1 MSPKPS
7 TEPILLKF
15 DILSGVN
22 RVEDAFREIAENRSR
37 MTSAELGAMAGI
49 GVLEQ
54 FRLAKAETRSGW
66 WKNISL
72 AVSGFYAFLALGVPI
87 LGLAAGIAI
96 DIAIFGGAAEEL
108 TKINRLY
115 SALSVGSLVFAVG
128 LGIAKQ
134 HSKLLLILSLFACLG
149 ASFVP
154 ADNPGFRSHFANLL
168 PWLKSTATTASR
180 STAVA
185 NGKVDALVK
194 ENQEL
199 QKRLETGGVGNKPM
213 LADNSVGNDEQARQY
228 VDQLKSNELQLRNER
243 SALASAIKEEELA
256 RQDNAAERL
265 GRLFGA
271 MYIFVWLWASQLVIA
286 KVIERG
292 PHLFV
297 EQKEKSIQYKN
308 KAMFVEQ
315 LEDPDPERA
324 RQFATAAV
332 TDLLIRFSRI
342 LATVESTEERHHQ
355 GLFEA
360 QSLRDIQVIGVELV
374 CGAVSP
380 ARGWRSSVATATS
393 RSATAGAAGS

>member
-199 QKRLETGGVGNKPM
+199 QRRLETGGVGGKPM
-213 LADNSVGNDEQARQY
+213 LADNSAGNDKQALQY
-228 VDQLKSNELQLRNER
+228 VDQLKSNEVQLRQER
-243 SALASAIKEEELA
+243 SALATASKEEELA

-292 PHLFV
+292 PHLFG

-332 TDLLIRFSRI
+332 TDVLIRFSRI
-342 LATVESTEERHHQ
+342 LATVKSTEETHHQ
-355 GLFEA
+355 SLFEA
-360 QSLRDIQVIGVELV
+360 QSLRDIQEIGVDLV